1 MQQRSDDRRIQKTRK
16 ALHEAL
22 ISLMYSQRYDAI
34 LIQDILDRANVGRS
48 TFYAHFRGK
57 DELLVDGLDGL
68 RELLRNAQLAAIAPP
83 GKSYEHVIGF
93 SLAMFIHAYAHAKI
107 YRSLVGG
114 PGWIMVGRRIE
125 EILVQLME
133 EEARPL
139 YTRRAAASLP
149 YELFIHFLGTT
160 FMSVL
165 TWWFSFKQAL
175 PPEEINALFRQLVI
189 PILEAHLV

>member
-1 MQQRSDDRRIQKTRK
+1 MQKTSDDRRIQKTRK

-34 LIQDILDRANVGRS
+34 SIQDILDRANVGRS

-57 DELLVDGLDGL
+57 DELLVEGLEGL
-68 RELLRNAQLAAIAPP
+68 REGLRNAQMATIAPS
-83 GKSYEHVIGF
+83 GKGYERVIGF
-93 SLAMFIHAYAHAKI
+93 SLAMFKHAHEHAKI
-107 YRSLVGG
+107 YRSLAGG

-125 EILVQLME
+125 EILVQLMK

-139 YTRRAAASLP
+139 YARGATARLP

-165 TWWFSFKQAL
+165 TWWFNFKQAL
-175 PPEEINALFRQLVI
+175 PPEDINALFRQLVI
-189 PILEAHLV
+189 PTLVAHLG